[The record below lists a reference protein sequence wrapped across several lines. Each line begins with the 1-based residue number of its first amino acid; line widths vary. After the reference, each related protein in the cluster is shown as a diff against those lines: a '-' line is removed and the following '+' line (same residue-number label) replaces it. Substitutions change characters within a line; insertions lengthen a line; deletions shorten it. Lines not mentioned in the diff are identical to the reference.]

1 MQNILN
7 IIAQAIGLIALVF
20 SLASFQFKSRRGIMA
35 AQMTASLLFAVQ
47 LFMVGAITGG
57 CLDLIS
63 FVRTLIFS
71 NNTKKW
77 ASSKLWLYFF
87 AIVMIITGILTW
99 QDYTSILAILGSLLS
114 TVALWMKEPK
124 NVRRISLFV
133 GPCWL
138 IYNLI
143 HGAYTG
149 ALNELIAMASIIIGI
164 VRHDRKKA
172 NTADT
177 SDNA

>member
-1 MQNILN
+1 MLN
-7 IIAQAIGLIALVF
+7 LIAQAVGLVALVL
-20 SLASFQFKSRRGIMA
+20 SLASFQFKSRKGIMA
-35 AQMTASLLFAVQ
+35 AQMSASLLFSLQ
-47 LFMVGAITGG
+47 LFMVGAVTGG

-87 AIVMIITGILTW
+87 VAVMVIIGIFTW
-99 QDYTSILAILGSLLS
+99 QDWTSILAICGSVLS
-114 TVALWMKEPK
+114 TFALWMKEPK

-138 IYNLI
+138 IYNI
-143 HGAYTG
+143 INGAYTG
-149 ALNELIAMASIIIGI
+149 ALNECIAMVSIIIGI
-164 VRHDRKKA
+164 IRYDRKPKSE
-172 NTADT
+172 T
-177 SDNA
+177 